1 MMSVKAIDA
10 VQASLNARGLPPKQL
25 EALYAELPERG
36 TRSEEEIAVA
46 IAISR
51 EYRVKLQPA
60 HELLHCR
67 GLASEYHSR
76 IDATGRYVALHGEPL
91 DLVSARCD
99 VIDQLLETRLG
110 CDFFE
115 LWEEAGGSVDR
126 DADTDALARFIVE
139 EVARRCDTEN
149 TTYCA
154 HNPRW

>member
-1 MMSVKAIDA
+1 MNIEAIDA
-10 VQASLNARGLPPKQL
+10 VQTKLVERDLTPVQL
-25 EALYAELPERG
+25 EALYAELPLRG
-36 TRSEEEIAVA
+36 TRTDEEIAVA

-51 EYRVKLQPA
+51 QYRVKLQPA

-67 GLASEYHSR
+67 GLASEYRLR
-76 IDATGRYVALHGEPL
+76 IDATGRYIALHGEPL
-91 DLVSARCD
+91 DLVSDRCD
-99 VIDQLLETRLG
+99 VIDHLLETRLS

-126 DADTDALARFIVE
+126 DADTDAFARFVVE